1 MEGVLGKLGGF
12 DPMTQGLLSAAFRG
26 LQMSGPSIG
35 KPVSF
40 GQIVGGAGEAGMNSY
55 SQANKTQMDE
65 AYRRRLMELEQVK
78 TDMAKQQFDQQRRQA
93 EIEERILSG
102 AGLLSGSNAPSGGA
116 PAPGLSPT
124 SAAGLNAPWAAAA
137 PSSPTQ
143 QRGSLTSLPP
153 DALVILNKRFPGLV
167 DMAKHLDT
175 PTELKGGSIYK
186 DRRTGDERFVPK
198 VDVGMVPGPNGGIGV
213 APGAL
218 ETIRAIDGAKEDVK
232 ADRDPYIVQPTT
244 PGGTP
249 TISTR
254 GLVTGAARAATA
266 PAPSP
271 APGPAPRGGVPTP
284 AGFPRESRTGD
295 APGTANSP
303 AKAIAI
309 LKGEMASPGADV
321 AALEKEIAGHAKRG
335 MLTKSQVDAIQPG
348 NLFGPAGVPSGMSTD
363 TANRAKAEGAA
374 QEGKFKDDAT
384 RVTALEQKL
393 PSLFSTSRRIDKLE
407 ALTKDDK
414 TYAAAGA
421 ELKTQL
427 GSISQ
432 AFGLKVNQAKTAN
445 SEEYLAHIAELM
457 KDRLASKDYGAGTG
471 VSNLDLLAASKPL
484 PELART
490 TQGRQQIITALR
502 ADTQRAIQD
511 SQAASDYFAQ
521 NNSLRGF
528 RYPSE
533 SAEVKAP
540 TTAKTVVKRGKYN
553 GKNVVQYSDGSV
565 SYE

>member
-1 MEGVLGKLGGF
+1 MEGVLGQLGGF

-40 GQIVGGAGEAGMNSY
+40 GQVLGGAGEAGMNTY

-78 TDMAKQQFDQQRRQA
+78 TDMAKQQLLQARRKDQ
-93 EIEERILSG
+93 LLMGLLGGSG
-102 AGLLSGSNAPSGGA
+102 AAPGAVPPGAPQGTPTGPGAAPAVPGSFLSNPLQALAAQNLGLGGA
-116 PAPGLSPT
+116 
-124 SAAGLNAPWAAAA
+124 
-137 PSSPTQ
+137 
-143 QRGSLTSLPP
+143 
-153 DALVILNKRFPGLV
+153 V
-167 DMAKHLDT
+167 DLYKHMDT
-175 PTELKGGSIYK
+175 PTKAGPGDVLIPRNGQAPTSIASKEGVVFAPDGSM
-186 DRRTGDERFVPK
+186 RR
-198 VDVGMVPGPNGGIGV
+198 
-213 APGAL
+213 APGAGVVAQL
-218 ETIRAIDGAKEDVK
+218 EGEKTQATERAK
-232 ADRDPYIVQPTT
+232 AGFDPYKLDPTSPTDTPRITTRLDVVDAARGAAPARAPT
-244 PGGTP
+244 PG
-249 TISTR
+249 
-254 GLVTGAARAATA
+254 A
-266 PAPSP
+266 
-271 APGPAPRGGVPTP
+271 
-284 AGFPRESRTGD
+284 FPRETRTGD
-295 APGTANSP
+295 APGVPNSA
-303 AKAIAI
+303 AKAIAL
-309 LKGEMASPGADV
+309 LKAEMASPGADV
-321 AALEKEIAGHAKRG
+321 QALEKEIAGHAKRG
-335 MLTKSQVDAIQPG
+335 MLTKAQVDAIQPG
-348 NLFGPAGVPSGMSTD
+348 NSFGSQPAGVPSGMSTD

-374 QEGKFKDDAT
+374 LEGKFKDDAT

-393 PSLFSTSRRIDKLE
+393 PSLFSTARRIDKLE

-457 KDRLASKDYGAGTG
+457 KDRLASKDYGSGTG
-471 VSNLDLLAASKPL
+471 VSNLDLLSASKPL
-484 PELART
+484 PELAKT
-490 TQGRQQIITALR
+490 AQGRQQIITALR

-540 TTAKTVVKRGKYN
+540 TPAKTVVKRGKYN

>member
-1 MEGVLGKLGGF
+1 MEGVLGQLGGF

-40 GQIVGGAGEAGMNSY
+40 GQVLGGAGEAGMNTY

-78 TDMAKQQFDQQRRQA
+78 TDMAKQQLLQAQRKDQM
-93 EIEERILSG
+93 LMGLLGGSG
-102 AGLLSGSNAPSGGA
+102 AAPGAVPPGAPQGTPTGPGTSPAAPGAFLSNPLQALAAQNLGLGGA
-116 PAPGLSPT
+116 
-124 SAAGLNAPWAAAA
+124 
-137 PSSPTQ
+137 
-143 QRGSLTSLPP
+143 
-153 DALVILNKRFPGLV
+153 V
-167 DMAKHLDT
+167 DLYKHMDT
-175 PTELKGGSIYK
+175 PTKAGPGDVLIPRNGQAPTSIASKEGVVFSPDGSM
-186 DRRTGDERFVPK
+186 RR
-198 VDVGMVPGPNGGIGV
+198 
-213 APGAL
+213 APGAEVVAQLAGESTRATERARAGFDPFKL
-218 ETIRAIDGAKEDVK
+218 E
-232 ADRDPYIVQPTT
+232 PTT
-244 PGGTP
+244 PGATP
-249 TISTR
+249 TITTR
-254 GLVTGAARAATA
+254 ETVVDAARGVSA
-266 PAPSP
+266 PATTP
-271 APGPAPRGGVPTP
+271 ARAPTP
-284 AGFPRESRTGD
+284 AAFPRESRTGD
-295 APGTANSP
+295 APGVPNSA

-309 LKGEMASPGADV
+309 LKGEMSSPGADV

-348 NLFGPAGVPSGMSTD
+348 NLFGAQPAGVPSGMSTN
-363 TANRAKAEGAA
+363 TANLAKAEGAA

-393 PSLFSTSRRIDKLE
+393 PSLFSTARRIDKLE

-484 PELART
+484 PELAKT

-502 ADTQRAIQD
+502 ADTQKAIKD

-533 SAEVKAP
+533 SEEAKAP
-540 TTAKTVVKRGKYN
+540 TPAKTVVKRGKYN